1 MGPLDIDIRQ
11 FTVVPCHIEAGM
23 AQQALQAEDVPS
35 VSQEA
40 YRGGVPQG
48 MGTTA
53 DPADAGP
60 PPMKDN
66 PFPDMMTCH
75 WQAVKGQEKGSA
87 PGIQWQGPCLVQVPS
102 EHLPGKPA
110 DRDEPFLTTLT
121 QHLEY
126 TVIEPQV
133 VERQAAEFR

>member
-1 MGPLDIDIRQ
+1 
-11 FTVVPCHIEAGM
+11 M

-53 DPADAGP
+53 DPPDTGP
-60 PPMKDN
+60 LPMKDN

-75 WQAVKGQEKGSA
+75 WQAVKGQEKRSA
-87 PGIQWQGPCLVQVPS
+87 PGIQWQGPDLIQVPP
-102 EHLPGKPA
+102 EHPPGKPA
-110 DRDEPFLTTLT
+110 DRDDPFLTILT
-121 QHLEY
+121 HHLEN